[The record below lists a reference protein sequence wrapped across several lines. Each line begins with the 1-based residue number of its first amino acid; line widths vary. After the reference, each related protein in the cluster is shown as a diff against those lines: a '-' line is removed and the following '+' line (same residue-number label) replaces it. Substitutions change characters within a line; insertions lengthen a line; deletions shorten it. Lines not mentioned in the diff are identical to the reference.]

1 MIRFLSA
8 TLLFTF
14 SFLSAKAYDIIPKP
28 AFQTSTKEK
37 CLLAPGWQW
46 DISGDSSDKVRQV
59 YLQFHQWADT
69 MVHGYFPD
77 LGPLEPHKGKVVL
90 RITANKKANAFSYSI
105 DVKANQ
111 ITVSS
116 PTTVGLFYGLQSLK
130 QLVFQK
136 FRSDKPIFCGVI
148 KDEPAF
154 GWRGMHLDVSRHFF
168 TIKEVETY
176 IEMMAMHKMNV
187 FHWHL
192 TDDQGWRLEIKAF
205 PKLTEVAAWR
215 TETMVGKYTK
225 INRKFDGIRHG
236 GFYTQEEVKHIVQFA
251 ASRMITVVPE
261 IEMPGH
267 SQELIAAYPYLG
279 SSDTVP
285 GVMTVWGGTDHIL
298 NPYPPT
304 FQFLFTVLDEVMAL
318 FPGKYIHI
326 GGDEALKMHW
336 KRNPKIQKFK
346 DSLKLKNEDELQSWF
361 IRQVDNYLVSKGRS
375 LIGWDEILEGGLA
388 QNAAVMSWRG
398 EKGGIAAAKMK
409 HHVVM
414 TPGTHCYFD
423 HYQHQPREQEP
434 LAIGGFTNLE
444 KVYSYNPLPAEL
456 TKEEQGYILGAQ
468 ANVWTEYIADFR
480 QVQYMTLPRMAALA
494 EVVWTKNQVKDWPA
508 FQLRAKELAQIYGAM
523 SWKYCRW
530 EL

>member
-1 MIRFLSA
+1 ML
-8 TLLFTF
+8 
-14 SFLSAKAYDIIPKP
+14 
-28 AFQTSTKEK
+28 
-37 CLLAPGWQW
+37 
-46 DISGDSSDKVRQV
+46 
-59 YLQFHQWADT
+59 
-69 MVHGYFPD
+69 
-77 LGPLEPHKGKVVL
+77 
-90 RITANKKANAFSYSI
+90 
-105 DVKANQ
+105 
-111 ITVSS
+111 SS
-116 PTTVGLFYGLQSLK
+116 PSSIGLFYALQSLK

-136 FRSDKPIFCGVI
+136 FKENTAILCGRI
-148 KDEPAF
+148 QDEPGFA
-154 GWRGMHLDVSRHFF
+154 WRGMHLDVSRHFF
-168 TIKEVETY
+168 TVKEVETY
-176 IEMMAMHKMNV
+176 IEMLALHKMNV

-215 TETMVGKYTK
+215 NETMVGKYTK
-225 INRKFDGIRHG
+225 TKQKFDGIRHG
-236 GFYTQEEVKHIVQFA
+236 GFYTQEEVKHLVQFA

-267 SQELIAAYPYLG
+267 SQELIAAYPSLG

-285 GVMTVWGGTDHIL
+285 GVMMVWGGTDHIL
-298 NPYPPT
+298 NPYSST
-304 FQFLFTVLDEVMAL
+304 FQFLFTVLDEVLTL
-318 FPGKYIHI
+318 FPSKYIHI

-361 IRQVDNYLVSKGRS
+361 IRQIDKYLVSKGRS

-409 HHVVM
+409 HNVVM

-423 HYQHQPREQEP
+423 HYQHQPKEQEP

-468 ANVWTEYIADFR
+468 ANAWTEYIPDFK
-480 QVQYMTLPRMAALA
+480 QVQYMCLPRMAALA
-494 EVVWTKNQVKDWPA
+494 EVVWTKTQTKDWPA
-508 FQLRAKELAQIYGAM
+508 FQKRAKQLSALYGAM
-523 SWKYCRW
+523 SWSYCRW
-530 EL
+530 DL